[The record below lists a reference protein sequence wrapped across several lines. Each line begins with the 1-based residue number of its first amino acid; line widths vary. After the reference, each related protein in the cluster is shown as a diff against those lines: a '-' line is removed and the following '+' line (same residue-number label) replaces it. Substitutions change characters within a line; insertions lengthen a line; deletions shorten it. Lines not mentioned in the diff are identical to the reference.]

1 MRARFTAWPGRLD
14 VVHRVA
20 AILGSAVLASVV
32 AACAPGGSGSA
43 PDWKP
48 KPSFS
53 GEGYQPP
60 ANPQPIQPHVSGG
73 PGSPSSGSSSS
84 GKSKSGDPAVVAKH
98 LDAPVGLTMMPDNT
112 ALVGERTTGRIVRV
126 QPMPDQ
132 PVRTVRVIPGLSTSG
147 DGGLLDLAI
156 SPNYREDNLIFAY
169 ITTPKD
175 NRVIAF
181 TLKGPITPVLTGI
194 PRGRTGNTGRITFSA
209 DGSLLVGTG
218 DAGRPALARNP
229 HSLAGKILRVSD
241 IGRPAQGN
249 PVKGSPVFA
258 SGARET
264 DGLCTSTDSTLAL
277 QTESVP
283 SAAGDPVFQVL
294 PGRAFSPNGANASA
308 QLPSTSRAPGGCA
321 LVHNVLYTTS
331 LDGQELLSSTLSL
344 TSNGTLKFGKFSTLL
359 QKKYGRLRTVVAA
372 SDGALWLTTSNK
384 DGHGHPVPADERV
397 LRIIPSGGSGNNPL

>member
-1 MRARFTAWPGRLD
+1 MLRS
-14 VVHRVA
+14 VA
-20 AILGSAVLASVV
+20 VLGSAVLLSLT
-32 AACAPGGSGSA
+32 AACAPGGSGGA

-60 ANPQPIQPHVSGG
+60 ADPQPVQPHTGG
-73 PGSPSSGSSSS
+73 PRSPSSSSSN
-84 GKSKSGDPAVVAKH
+84 GKPNSGDPAVVAKH
-98 LDAPVGLTMMPDNT
+98 LTAPVGLTMMPDNT

-132 PVRTVRVIPGLSTSG
+132 PVRTVRVIPGISTSG
-147 DGGLLDLAI
+147 GGGLLDLAI
-156 SPNYREDNLIFAY
+156 SPNYSQDNLIFAY

-194 PRGRTGNTGRITFSA
+194 PRGRTGNTGRIAFAA
-209 DGSLLVGTG
+209 DGSLLIGTG
-218 DAGRPALARNP
+218 DAGRPSLARNP

-249 PVKGSPVFA
+249 PVKGSPIFA

-277 QTESVP
+277 QTEFLP
-283 SAAGDPVFQVL
+283 AAASDPVFQVVA
-294 PGRAFSPNGANASA
+294 GSSFARNGANASV
-308 QLPSTSRAPGGCA
+308 QLPSASRDPGGCA
-321 LVHNVLYTTS
+321 LQHNVLYTTS

-344 TSNGTLKFGKFSTLL
+344 TNNGALKFGKFSTLL
-359 QKKYGRLRTVVAA
+359 HNKYGRLRTVVAA

-384 DGHGHPVPADERV
+384 DGQGHPVPADERV